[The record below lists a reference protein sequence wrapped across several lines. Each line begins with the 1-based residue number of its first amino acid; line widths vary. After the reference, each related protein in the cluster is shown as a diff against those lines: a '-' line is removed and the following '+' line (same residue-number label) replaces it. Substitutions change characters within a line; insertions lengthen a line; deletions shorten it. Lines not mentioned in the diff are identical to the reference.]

1 MSKSNY
7 LSARERM
14 LARIAQ
20 TRETAK
26 TGLPHWARTTDGKW
40 TFTPD
45 GDWTGGAFVGQL
57 WLAHLADPQRFPIS
71 DARAALSRMLPRAQV
86 RTAFKGFGF
95 YHGAALGSILF
106 ADDMAR
112 DAALTAARSLEQMF
126 DPKLGLI
133 PLGQDA
139 EEANAVGTAESSI
152 DSLQATGLLYWASD
166 QFGERRMDEIANAHM
181 RRVLEIHVRPDN
193 SVIQSST
200 LDPQTGKVL
209 RTHTHKGYS
218 DLSTWGR
225 AQGWA
230 ILYTAHAAM
239 VRPKEPLW
247 REYAVRLL
255 DWWIDHVPSDLVAYW
270 DFDDPAIPDTSRDTA
285 ATAIAAAASLRL
297 ASALGPSAGAKYR
310 DFAERTVAELISAY
324 LTPIVPSDKR
334 PPGMLT
340 GGCFTRKAL
349 ARDIDT
355 AHDAELIFGSYFL
368 FEALAILTGLVTMG
382 RI

>member
-1 MSKSNY
+1 MSTIKY

-20 TRETAK
+20 TRDAAK
-26 TGLPHWARTTDGKW
+26 AGLPHWARTDDGEW
-40 TFTPD
+40 TFTSD
-45 GDWTGGAFVGQL
+45 GDWTGGAFVGEL
-57 WLAHLADPQRFPIS
+57 WLAHLANPQRFPIS
-71 DARAALSRMLPRAQV
+71 DAHAALSRMLPRAQL

-106 ADDMAR
+106 GDEMAR

-139 EEANAVGTAESSI
+139 EEANAVGIAESSI

-166 QFGERRMDEIANAHM
+166 QMGNSHMEEIANAHM
-181 RRVLEIHVRPDN
+181 RRVLEIHVRADN

-218 DLSTWGR
+218 DVSTWGR

-230 ILYTAHAAM
+230 MLYTAHAAM

-247 REYAVRLL
+247 REYAVRVL
-255 DWWIDHVPSDLVAYW
+255 DWWIDHVPTRPGCV
-270 DFDDPAIPDTSRDTA
+270 
-285 ATAIAAAASLRL
+285 
-297 ASALGPSAGAKYR
+297 LG
-310 DFAERTVAELISAY
+310 L
-324 LTPIVPSDKR
+324 
-334 PPGMLT
+334 
-340 GGCFTRKAL
+340 
-349 ARDIDT
+349 
-355 AHDAELIFGSYFL
+355 
-368 FEALAILTGLVTMG
+368 
-382 RI
+382 

>member
-1 MSKSNY
+1 
-7 LSARERM
+7 M
-14 LARIAQ
+14 LARIEQ
-20 TRETAK
+20 TREAAK
-26 TGLPHWARTTDGKW
+26 AGLPHWARTTDGKW

-71 DARAALSRMLPRAQV
+71 DARAALSRMLRRAQL

-106 ADDMAR
+106 GDEVAR

-126 DPKLGLI
+126 DPRLGLI

-166 QFGERRMDEIANAHM
+166 QLGEQRMEEIANAHM
-181 RRVLEIHVRPDN
+181 RRVLDIHVRSDN

-218 DLSTWGR
+218 DVSTWGR

-247 REYAVRLL
+247 REYAVRVL
-255 DWWIDHVPSDLVAYW
+255 DWWIDHVPADLVAYW
-270 DFDDPAIPDTSRDTA
+270 DFDDPAIPSTSRDTA

-297 ASALGPSAGAKYR
+297 ASALGASAGAKYR
-310 DFAERTVAELISAY
+310 DFAERTVAKLVSTY
-324 LTPIVPSDKR
+324 LTPVVPSDER